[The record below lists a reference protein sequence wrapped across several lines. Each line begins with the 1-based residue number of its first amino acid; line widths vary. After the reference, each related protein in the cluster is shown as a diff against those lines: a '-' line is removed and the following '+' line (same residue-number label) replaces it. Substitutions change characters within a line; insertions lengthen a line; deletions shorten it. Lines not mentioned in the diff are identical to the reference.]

1 MAKDITLRQLRYF
14 IAAARVGQFSMAA
27 TNEHVSQSAITNAV
41 IALEQALGTKLFD
54 RGAHGVTMTAD
65 GHDFYHHARHVL
77 DSVRDAMHKP
87 RAGAR
92 ATSGTVRIAAS
103 YAVLGYFL
111 PELLA
116 RFRASFPAIELDLRD
131 MDRAVIEKAVLDGT
145 IDLGVTLVSNTPCLD
160 AFEHRVLIRSRRQL
174 WTAPSHPLARA
185 ASVSLADIATHPYI
199 LLTVDEG
206 EASTTRYWQTKGLQP
221 NIAFR
226 TGSMEAV
233 RGLVA
238 NGFGVTVLSDML
250 FRAWSLDGTRIDAR
264 PVVDS
269 IPPMEV
275 GLIWRPGAAL
285 APAAQQLRHF
295 LIQVYSGEAD

>member
-1 MAKDITLRQLRYF
+1 MAKDVTLRQLRYF
-14 IAAARVGQFSMAA
+14 VAAARAGQFSMAA

-41 IALEQALGTKLFD
+41 IAVEHVLGTRLFD

-65 GHDFYHHARHVL
+65 GHDFYHHALHVL
-77 DSVRDAMHKP
+77 DAMRDAMHKP
-87 RAGAR
+87 RAAAR

-103 YAVLGYFL
+103 YVVLGYFL
-111 PELLA
+111 PGLLA
-116 RFRASFPAIELDLRD
+116 RFRASFPAIELDLHD
-131 MDRAVIEKAVLDGT
+131 MDRHVVEDAVLSGA
-145 IDLGVTLVSNTPCLD
+145 IDLGVTLVSNAQQLEGFGHQT
-160 AFEHRVLIRSRRQL
+160 LIRSRRQL

-185 ASVSLADIATHPYI
+185 ASVSLEDIAAHPYI

-206 EASTTRYWQTKGLQP
+206 EASTTRYWHTQGLQP

-264 PVVDS
+264 PVTDS
-269 IPPMEV
+269 VPPMEV
-275 GLIWRPGAAL
+275 GLIWRTGSSL
-285 APAAQQLRHF
+285 TPAARQLQDF
-295 LIQVYSGEAD
+295 LIQVHSGEAG

>member
-1 MAKDITLRQLRYF
+1 MAKDVTLRQLRYF
-14 IAAARVGQFSMAA
+14 VAAARAGQFSMAA
-27 TNEHVSQSAITNAV
+27 ASEHVSQSAITNAV
-41 IALEQALGTKLFD
+41 IALEQALGARLFD
-54 RGAHGVTMTAD
+54 RGAHGVTLTAD
-65 GHDFYHHARHVL
+65 GHDFYNHARHVL
-77 DSVRDAMHKP
+77 ESVRDALHKP
-87 RAGAR
+87 RSGAR
-92 ATSGTVRIAAS
+92 ASSGTVRIAAS

-131 MDRAVIEKAVLDGT
+131 MDRPAIEEAVLRGD
-145 IDLGVTLVSNTPCLD
+145 IDLGVTLVSNVERLGE
-160 AFEHRVLIRSRRQL
+160 FGHQILIRSRRQL
-174 WTAPSHPLARA
+174 WTAPSHPLAMLP
-185 ASVSLADIATHPYI
+185 SVSLADVAAHPSI
-199 LLTVDEG
+199 VLTVDEG
-206 EASTTRYWQTKGLQP
+206 EASMMRYWRAAGLEP

-264 PVVDS
+264 PLVDP

-275 GLIWRPGAAL
+275 GLLWRPSGEI
-285 APAAQQLRHF
+285 APAARQLQEF
-295 LIQVYSGEAD
+295 LIQAHST